1 MNLGIGDWIVKKIGA
16 YLTKDRPPLRSYL
29 CDFDRI
35 RYEVRPADVLL
46 IEGRNHVSHVIKQI
60 TQSTWSH
67 ACLYIG
73 RLHDIDD
80 PELREHVRKHFDGSS
95 NEQLVIEGMLGQGTI
110 VTPLSHYKNDHIRI
124 SRPAGLARA
133 DAQKVIA
140 FAINK
145 LGGEYSLR
153 HLLDLFRFLFPWGI
167 MPKRWRS
174 VIFEHNALKP
184 THDICSSMIAEA
196 FACVKFPILP
206 IVRTDSEHGL
216 QLIQRHSK
224 IFTPSDFDYSPYFNI
239 IKYPFFALSETA
251 PYRDLPWQDDVV
263 AIDSKQGIEVIKKPT
278 TSTPSME
285 VKEMYVEKTHEAIKS
300 SEKDDSELSEP
311 SENRAN
317 KHKAES

>member
-1 MNLGIGDWIVKKIGA
+1 MNIGFGDWIIKKIGA
-16 YLTKDRPPLRSYL
+16 YLIKDRPPIRGYL

-35 RYEVRPADVLL
+35 RYEVRPGDVLL

-60 TQSTWSH
+60 TQSAWSH
-67 ACLYIG
+67 SCLYIG

-80 PELREHVRKHFDGSS
+80 QELRHHVRQFYHGSS

-110 VTPLSHYKNDHIRI
+110 ITPITQYKNDHIRI
-124 SRPAGLARA
+124 CRPTGLIRA

-140 FAINK
+140 YAINK
-145 LGGEYSLR
+145 LGGHYSLR

-184 THDICSSMIAEA
+184 THDICSSMIADA
-196 FACVKFPILP
+196 FASVKFPILP
-206 IVRTDSEHGL
+206 IVQTDSEHGL

-239 IKYPFFALSETA
+239 IKYPFFAIGEGA
-251 PYRDLPWQDDVV
+251 MYKDLPWKKDVV
-263 AIDSKQGIEVIKKPT
+263 GIDSKSGSVEVIRNAP
-278 TSTPSME
+278 STPDTKA
-285 VKEMYVEKTHEAIKS
+285 VPEATDETNPKQDPNKKS
-300 SEKDDSELSEP
+300 KS
-311 SENRAN
+311 
-317 KHKAES
+317 KH